1 MAAGATMKT
10 VAAAVGVSPS
20 TISNAYNKPEQL
32 SAELRERIF
41 AAAREL
47 GYPGPDAAARSLRSR
62 RAGAIGLLFTEQL
75 SYAFSDPYSVGML
88 AGLSEIAERSRTGLL
103 LIPLAG
109 RGQGPDGAWEDEA
122 ETVRSAV
129 VDGVVAYCVDEEHPA
144 LAVLRQRGLP
154 VVADHDGFGGR
165 RVLIDDRGAARTVGE
180 HLVRLGHRNIAV
192 VADVPPGDDIPHQ
205 IERDSEL
212 HHDGALRVAGVR
224 DALAALTGES
234 RLTVFGGGH
243 NSRESGVALAEAVLD
258 RQDRPTAIVA
268 VSDVMAFGVLDAM
281 HQRGIQP
288 GRDISVTGFDDV
300 PAAAAAGLTTIRQPI
315 RERGRLLGRM
325 LLDPTYTEERVVLPT
340 ELVVRSTTGPALV

>member
-1 MAAGATMKT
+1 MASGATMKT
-10 VAAAVGVSPS
+10 VATAVGVSPS
-20 TISNAYNKPEQL
+20 TVSNAYNKPEQL

-88 AGLSEIAERSRTGLL
+88 AGLSEVVERSRTGLL

-109 RGQGPDGAWEDEA
+109 RWEGRDGAWENEA

-144 LAVLRQRGLP
+144 LAVLAQRGLP
-154 VVADHDGFGGR
+154 VVAANDGPGGR
-165 RVLIDDRGAARTVGE
+165 RVVIDDRGAARSVGE
-180 HLVRLGHRNIAV
+180 HLLRLGHRSITV
-192 VADVPPGDDIPHQ
+192 VADVPGGGIAHQ
-205 IERDSEL
+205 VEHDSEL

-224 DALAALTGES
+224 DALATFGGET

-243 NSRESGVALAEAVLD
+243 NSRESGMALAEAVLD
-258 RQDRPTAIVA
+258 SRDRPTAIVA

-281 HQRGIQP
+281 RQRGIQP
-288 GRDISVTGFDDV
+288 GRDISATGFDDV

-325 LLDPTYTEERVVLPT
+325 LLDPDYTEERVVLPT
-340 ELVVRSTTGPALV
+340 ELVVRSTTGPAPS